1 MNPTDRSGASKRLA
15 AQGDAT
21 LRPGLYLVAT
31 PIGNAEDITLRALRI
46 LRDANAVLCED
57 TRRSAKLFSMHGLAN
72 TLIAYHEHSAARLR
86 PEILR
91 RLRGG
96 EALALI
102 SDAGAPLVSDPGFK
116 LVRACLDEGLHVEA
130 VPGPSA
136 VITALQLSGLPS
148 DRFLFAGF
156 LPAKAAARRQAIEA
170 LKAVPASLILFESA
184 RRLPATL
191 QVLAQVLGPR
201 PACVARELTKLYE
214 ETQRGSLEGL
224 AAHYEREGPPKGEV
238 TIVIGPPAEEDAL
251 SDDQVDALLRDAL
264 ANSSLKQA
272 AAEVAAATGRSKR
285 ALYQRA
291 LALKAT

>member
-1 MNPTDRSGASKRLA
+1 MNPTGRPGASKRLA
-15 AQGDAT
+15 AKDNAA

-31 PIGNAEDITLRALRI
+31 PIGNAEDRPLRALRI
-46 LRDANAVLCED
+46 LRDADAVLCED
-57 TRRSAKLFSMHGLAN
+57 TRRSAKLLSMHGLAN

-86 PEILR
+86 PEVLS

-116 LVRACLDEGLHVEA
+116 LVRDCLQAGLHVEA
-130 VPGPSA
+130 IPGPSA

-156 LPAKAAARRQAIEA
+156 LPAKAGARREAIEA

-191 QVLAQVLGPR
+191 QELARVLGPR

-214 ETQRGSLEGL
+214 EARRDSLEAL
-224 AAHYEREGPPKGEV
+224 AAHYEQEGPPKGEV
-238 TIVIGPPAEEDAL
+238 TIVVGPPEAEERL
-251 SDDQVDALLRDAL
+251 SDDQVDALLREAL
-264 ANSSLKQA
+264 DHGSLGQA

-291 LALKAT
+291 LDLKAE

>member
-1 MNPTDRSGASKRLA
+1 MNPTDRPGASKRLA
-15 AQGDAT
+15 AQEDAA

-57 TRRSAKLFSMHGLAN
+57 TRRSAKLLSMHGLAN

-86 PEILR
+86 PEILS

-116 LVRACLDEGLHVEA
+116 LVRACLDAGLHVESI
-130 VPGPSA
+130 PGPSA

-156 LPAKAAARRQAIEA
+156 LPTKAAARRRAIEG

-191 QVLAQVLGPR
+191 EDLAHVLGPR
-201 PACVARELTKLYE
+201 PACIARELTKLYE
-214 ETQRGSLEGL
+214 EARRDSLEAL
-224 AAHYEREGPPKGEV
+224 AQHYEREGPPKGEV
-238 TIVIGPPAEEDAL
+238 TIVIGPPGDEVEL
-251 SDDQVDALLRDAL
+251 SDDQVDALLRVAL
-264 ANSSLKQA
+264 EKSSLKQA
-272 AAEVAAATGRSKR
+272 AADVAAATGRSKR